1 MFNGFYIIFQI
12 PYIYIIAPYV
22 FLILNVM
29 SHHVG
34 LPIIFLEKIMIWLG
48 IKKNQKEFDLSLV
61 KHRRIKVID
70 IIYIDQSLSTKE
82 K

>member
-12 PYIYIIAPYV
+12 PYIYNRPIRFSHIKRNVTSCRLANH
-22 FLILNVM
+22 FLGKDYDLVRD
-29 SHHVG
+29 
-34 LPIIFLEKIMIWLG
+34 
-48 IKKNQKEFDLSLV
+48 KKNQKEFDLSLV

>member
-1 MFNGFYIIFQI
+1 
-12 PYIYIIAPYV
+12 
-22 FLILNVM
+22 M

-48 IKKNQKEFDLSLV
+48 IKNQEEFDLSLV

-70 IIYIDQSLSTKE
+70 IIYIDQNLSTKE

>member
-1 MFNGFYIIFQI
+1 
-12 PYIYIIAPYV
+12 
-22 FLILNVM
+22 M